1 MPASAVG
8 LVVVAALLHASWNVL
23 TKRAADPLA
32 FLWSSMTVAALA
44 LTPFALLVV
53 REHGLEAA
61 GLPFLAA
68 SAVVH
73 ALYFV
78 ALSTSYRHGD
88 FSSVYSVARGLGVAL
103 TPVLAW
109 ALWSER
115 LSPLGVTG
123 IVVVVVGIVLAAR
136 RARSGND
143 AGSSRAIVWALLT
156 GLTIA
161 TYSILDSSGA
171 RRMHPVP
178 FLCGTSLGAVLL
190 CAPLV
195 LRRVP
200 VLREEWRKNRRTI
213 LLASTMNLSG
223 YLLVLWAYRESK
235 TGYVTA
241 ARELSIALSP
251 LVGRV
256 VLGERVLAT
265 RMVGAV
271 VILAGVVCVALA
283 R

>member
-1 MPASAVG
+1 MPATAVA
-8 LVVVAALLHASWNVL
+8 LVVVAAVLHASWNVL

-32 FLWSSMTVAALA
+32 FLWSSMGVAALG
-44 LTPFALLVV
+44 LLPFALFIV
-53 REHGLEAA
+53 RERGLEAA
-61 GLPFLAA
+61 GLPFLGA
-68 SAVVH
+68 SAAVH

-109 ALWSER
+109 TLWAER
-115 LSPLGVTG
+115 LSPLGVAG
-123 IVVVVVGIVLAAR
+123 IVIVVVGIVLAAR
-136 RARSGND
+136 RAR
-143 AGSSRAIVWALLT
+143 GSVQPGASRAVSWALLT

-178 FLCGTSLGAVLL
+178 FLCGTSIGAVLL
-190 CAPLV
+190 CTPLV
-195 LRRVP
+195 LRRAP
-200 VLREEWRKNRRTI
+200 ALREEWRKNRRTI

-223 YLLVLWAYRESK
+223 YLLVLWAYRSSK

-241 ARELSIALSP
+241 ARELSIAFSP
-251 LVGRV
+251 LIGRV
-256 VLGERVLAT
+256 VLGEKALGARL
-265 RMVGAV
+265 VGAV

>member
-1 MPASAVG
+1 M
-8 LVVVAALLHASWNVL
+8 VVAALLHASWNVL

-32 FLWSSMTVAALA
+32 FLWSSMSVAALG
-44 LTPFALLVV
+44 LLPFAVV
-53 REHGLEAA
+53 IAVERGLPRA

-103 TPVLAW
+103 TPLLAW
-109 ALWSER
+109 ALFAEQ
-115 LSPLGVTG
+115 LSPLGVIG
-123 IVVVVVGIVLAAR
+123 IVIVVVGIVVAAR
-136 RARSGND
+136 RRGGAGD
-143 AGSSRAIVWALLT
+143 AGSRRAVGWALLT

-161 TYSILDSSGA
+161 SYFILDSSGA

-195 LRRVP
+195 LRRRS
-200 VLREEWRKNRRTI
+200 VLREEWRKNVRTI

-223 YLLVLWAYRESK
+223 YLLVLWAYRSSK

-256 VLGERVLAT
+256 VLGEKALGARL
-265 RMVGAV
+265 VGAAI
-271 VILAGVVCVALA
+271 ILGGVVCVALA

>member
-1 MPASAVG
+1 M
-8 LVVVAALLHASWNVL
+8 VVVAALLHASWNVL

-32 FLWSSMTVAALA
+32 FLWSSMSVAALG
-44 LTPFALLVV
+44 LLPFALLVV
-53 REHGLEAA
+53 RERGIEAE
-61 GLPFLAA
+61 GLPWLGA

-109 ALWSER
+109 ALWREG
-115 LSPLGVTG
+115 LSPLGVAG
-123 IVVVVVGIVLAAR
+123 IGIVVVGIVFAAR
-136 RARSGND
+136 GARAGAKGD
-143 AGSSRAIVWALLT
+143 ADGASRRAVTWAVLT

-161 TYSILDSSGA
+161 SYSILDSSGA

-178 FLCGTSLGAVLL
+178 FLCGTSICAVLL

-195 LRRVP
+195 LRRTA
-200 VLREEWRKNRRTI
+200 VLRAEWRRNRRTI

-223 YLLVLWAYRESK
+223 YLLVLFAYKSSK

-251 LVGRV
+251 FVGRV
-256 VLGERVLAT
+256 VLGERALFG
-265 RMVGAV
+265 RLLGAA